1 MECWAKDFL
10 FFFSFLHVSSRWYPV
25 GPSFHIVFLW
35 SFTMIWFSFDLN
47 LQRFSLHSRMFCK
60 KDFRLLFLFFV
71 VVLFLFLRFISAQTM
86 RGTSFRPSRYFL
98 LFSAQGKRKKK
109 KKKSC
114 CCCCCPSS
122 AFFLLPL
129 RWRPT
134 CRSERVSDRTIKLKK
149 GKKKTKF
156 VWVRLSFVTVMR
168 VSMYIKMRSSPVIIY
183 RTPSKRNDSFFF
195 FKRITSTMWWSNF
208 FFLGR
213 FFFIYR
219 DELINGRGDN

>member
-60 KDFRLLFLFFV
+60 RIFGYFFSFLLLFYFFFWDLFPLRRWEGRRSALQDIFFSFRLKGKERRRRKKVVVVV
-71 VVLFLFLRFISAQTM
+71 VVLPQ
-86 RGTSFRPSRYFL
+86 P
-98 LFSAQGKRKKK
+98 
-109 KKKSC
+109 
-114 CCCCCPSS
+114 
-122 AFFLLPL
+122 FFLLPL

-149 GKKKTKF
+149 GKKKQN
-156 VWVRLSFVTVMR
+156 LCEC
-168 VSMYIKMRSSPVIIY
+168 
-183 RTPSKRNDSFFF
+183 DS
-195 FKRITSTMWWSNF
+195 
-208 FFLGR
+208 L
-213 FFFIYR
+213 
-219 DELINGRGDN
+219 L